1 MNKKKTD
8 LMSVLKYIGFIAIAF
23 IIGFPHIELAR
34 YSIPGADDFSCAN
47 AVSIYR
53 ENHNI
58 LASALAYTRD
68 VYQTWQGTYTGEII
82 MGLEPSVRESF
93 TGIRII
99 LVASVILFVASLLFL
114 VYTICTR
121 FFGLTSGKAW
131 AVGLLTEFIA
141 FNISLTGE
149 LFSWYTGAAV
159 YLFPLIGMFFCLGF
173 SIRSYFDRKIV
184 FAVLASVFGII
195 GAGGSLEVVGFGCAF
210 YLVLLVVYA
219 LGIKNIRANI
229 KRVLFLTIPF
239 VLTVTGALFNT
250 AAPGNFK
257 RHDAMEASGFGVVP
271 SFTSSA
277 YNLITHIG
285 GLITAYLLPLV
296 LMIVLLICLL
306 SVSKTVLSG
315 KGFIGILAGA
325 VFVSMVT
332 IFPVILGY
340 GSYNIDA
347 YVSSTR
353 IIYTFDLVIAI
364 CLIVSVCAFSF
375 FIKGYLK
382 RNNIDVKEQ
391 AVKSVVLISAIVLLF
406 SGEAFKNYNNGMSM
420 KIIDDLKN
428 ERMQIASLQM
438 TDMYRKIDEAE
449 DGTDVILQEP
459 VLPGTVLY
467 IPLYIDY
474 PEYFANL
481 EVANYYNVNSFSLYW
496 Y

>member
-1 MNKKKTD
+1 
-8 LMSVLKYIGFIAIAF
+8 
-23 IIGFPHIELAR
+23 
-34 YSIPGADDFSCAN
+34 
-47 AVSIYR
+47 
-53 ENHNI
+53 
-58 LASALAYTRD
+58 
-68 VYQTWQGTYTGEII
+68 
-82 MGLEPSVRESF
+82 
-93 TGIRII
+93 
-99 LVASVILFVASLLFL
+99 
-114 VYTICTR
+114 
-121 FFGLTSGKAW
+121 
-131 AVGLLTEFIA
+131 
-141 FNISLTGE
+141 
-149 LFSWYTGAAV
+149 
-159 YLFPLIGMFFCLGF
+159 
-173 SIRSYFDRKIV
+173 
-184 FAVLASVFGII
+184 
-195 GAGGSLEVVGFGCAF
+195 
-210 YLVLLVVYA
+210 
-219 LGIKNIRANI
+219 
-229 KRVLFLTIPF
+229 
-239 VLTVTGALFNT
+239 
-250 AAPGNFK
+250 
-257 RHDAMEASGFGVVP
+257 
-271 SFTSSA
+271 
-277 YNLITHIG
+277 
-285 GLITAYLLPLV
+285 
-296 LMIVLLICLL
+296 
-306 SVSKTVLSG
+306 VLSG

-406 SGEAFKNYNNGMSM
+406 SVEAFKNYNNGMSM